1 MSTGIIFDIKRYAI
15 HDGPGI
21 RTTVFLKG
29 CPLRCLWCHNPE
41 GQSLQPEPIIGNT
54 MASASAGTLE
64 YETAGH
70 VVSVGSVIE
79 EIEKDILFFDE
90 SGGGV
95 TISGG
100 EPLMQPAFLK
110 AILTACKERDIHT
123 AIDTCGYASHEA
135 LDSIMDKVDLFLFDL
150 KLMDENEHARYT
162 GQSNRLILDNLRE
175 IVMRRKQVIIRFPVV
190 PGITDTDENVSRL
203 ADLLSS
209 LNTITCVSLLPYH
222 KMAGSK
228 YVKLR
233 RPNDIE
239 RFEPPSREK
248 LDSIKARLER
258 RDLRVTVGG

>member
-29 CPLRCLWCHNPE
+29 CPLQCLWCHNPE
-41 GQSLQPEPIIGNT
+41 GQSLQPEPIIRET
-54 MASASAGTLE
+54 VASTSAGTLE
-64 YETAGH
+64 YETAGR
-70 VVSVGSVIE
+70 VVSLGSVIE
-79 EIEKDILFFDE
+79 EIEKDILFYDE

-110 AILTACKERDIHT
+110 AVLAACKDRDIHT

-135 LDSIMDKVDLFLFDL
+135 LDSIMDMVDLFLFDL
-150 KLMDENEHARYT
+150 KLMDENEHTRYT

-175 IVMRRKQVIIRFPVV
+175 IAVRRKQVIIRFPVV

-203 ADLLSS
+203 VDSLSS

-222 KMAGSK
+222 KMAGPK

-239 RFEPPSREK
+239 RLEPPSKEK

-258 RDLRVTVGG
+258 RGVRVTVGG